1 MKRTSLPLRRRE
13 FISAFA
19 AASAM
24 PFAARAQ
31 QAMSLVGLLS
41 ATSAASPSGRVDG
54 ILLALKQAG
63 MEVGKVV
70 RMEYRYADNQPDRLP
85 MLAAELVK
93 MSPALLI
100 STGGPAPALA
110 LKSATTTIPI
120 VFAPLPDPVRSGL
133 VASMNRPGGNVTGV
147 AALTIELDPKR
158 LELLNELAPPGPIGV
173 LLNPTRPDGYLQSDA
188 IKAAAQAAGRQLVLA
203 YAKNAPEIDAAVAM
217 FKEQSIAG
225 FLPGADAFFTSQR
238 SQIIVLATRHGWP
251 AIYQWREFVEAGGLA
266 SFGPNLFDVYRQ
278 VGIYAARIL
287 RGEKPADL
295 PVQQP
300 TKFEFVL
307 NLRTAKALG
316 VTVPLPLLGRAD
328 EVIE

>member
-1 MKRTSLPLRRRE
+1 MRRRE
-13 FISAFA
+13 FIAGLA
-19 AASAM
+19 AASTTPPGARGQQGM
-24 PFAARAQ
+24 P
-31 QAMSLVGLLS
+31 LIGLLAS
-41 ATSAASPSGRVDG
+41 TSAAAPSGRVDA
-54 ILLALKQAG
+54 IHLALKQAG
-63 MEVGKVV
+63 MEVDHAV
-70 RMEYRYADNQPDRLP
+70 RMEYRYANNQPDRLP
-85 MLAAELVK
+85 ALAAELVK

-100 STGGPAPALA
+100 STGGPAPTLA
-110 LKSATTTIPI
+110 LKAATTTIPI

-133 VASMNRPGGNVTGV
+133 VASMNRPGGNITGI

-158 LELLNELAPPGPIGV
+158 LELLAELAPPGPIGV
-173 LLNPTRPDGYLQSDA
+173 LLNPTRPDGHVQADA
-188 IKAAAQAAGRQLVLA
+188 INAAAQAAGRQLVLA
-203 YAKNAPEIDAAVAM
+203 YAKSAPEIDAALAT
-217 FKEQSIAG
+217 FKERSIAG

-238 SQIIVLATRHGWP
+238 PQIIVLATRHGWP
-251 AIYQWREFVEAGGLA
+251 TIYQWREFAEAGGLA

-295 PVQQP
+295 PIQQP
-300 TKFEFVL
+300 TKFELVI